1 MSDNADRYLFP
12 ETLNEQKRILGLPPE
27 EFVVI
32 FICGAAGFFYN
43 MLLAMFVT
51 GGGLWLLIRHMK
63 KGQGSWWLINVC
75 YWYLPTTLFRVQ
87 FRRVPDSG
95 NRHWMK

>member
-1 MSDNADRYLFP
+1 MSDNAARYAFP

-27 EFVVI
+27 EFVVL
-32 FICGAAGFFYN
+32 FSCGLAGFFYD

-51 GGGLWLLIRHMK
+51 GLGLWLLIRYMK

-75 YWYLPTTLFRVQ
+75 YWYLPTSLFRFQ
-87 FRRVPDSG
+87 FRRVPDSSK
-95 NRHWMK
+95 RHWMK